1 MRFLRITKDNWSDAI
16 RLMPKRNQYCH
27 VRKEAVLY
35 SMAKAF
41 VSKQGEYTPL
51 VIEEDGKLVGAIRV
65 RNYGHGIGLAAF
77 FIDRRYQRQGLGRKA
92 VRNLVQWVRE
102 NYPKA
107 VEIETA
113 VDPDN
118 AAARALY
125 ESEGFSYT
133 GVVSATGVLD
143 MEMSLKPP
151 CNR

>member
-1 MRFLRITKDNWSDAI
+1 MRFLRITKDNWTDAI
-16 RLMPKRNQYCH
+16 RLMPKRGQYRH

-41 VSKQGEYTPL
+41 VSKQGEYIPL
-51 VIEEDGKLVGAIRV
+51 VIEEGGKLVGAIRV
-65 RNYGHGIGLAAF
+65 RNYGHGVGFAAF
-77 FIDRRYQRQGLGRKA
+77 FIDRRYQGRGLGRKA

-107 VEIETA
+107 AEIETA

-118 AAARALY
+118 AVARALY
-125 ESEGFSYT
+125 ENEGFRYT
-133 GVVSATGVLD
+133 GVVSETGVLD

>member
-1 MRFLRITKDNWSDAI
+1 MRFLAITKGNWNDAI
-16 RLMPKRNQYCH
+16 RLMPKRGQYRH

-65 RNYGHGIGLAAF
+65 RNYGHGIGFAAF
-77 FIDRRYQRQGLGRKA
+77 FIDRSCQGQGLGRKA
-92 VRNLVQWVRE
+92 LRNLVQWVRE

-118 AAARALY
+118 AVARALY
-125 ESEGFSYT
+125 ESEGFSCT

-151 CNR
+151 CDR

>member
-1 MRFLRITKDNWSDAI
+1 MRFLRITKDNWNDAI
-16 RLMPKRNQYCH
+16 RLMPKRGQYRY

-65 RNYGHGIGLAAF
+65 RNYGHGTGFAAF
-77 FIDRRYQRQGLGRKA
+77 FIDRRCQGQGLGRKA

-118 AAARALY
+118 AVARALY

-151 CNR
+151 CNP